1 MREAEKLA
9 ATAAAAGAGSTAEGG
24 SAEAGHSGSGAG
36 GASASVTA
44 VAAADTSSEVAK
56 KINDRFKK
64 EVSKVIVKVLDPFRK
79 EGQIKST
86 EDFKHLAK
94 KEPITMR
101 GTK

>member
-9 ATAAAAGAGSTAEGG
+9 ATAAAAGAGPTVEGG
-24 SAEAGHSGSGAG
+24 SAEAGHSGST

-94 KEPITMR
+94 KVPP
-101 GTK
+101 